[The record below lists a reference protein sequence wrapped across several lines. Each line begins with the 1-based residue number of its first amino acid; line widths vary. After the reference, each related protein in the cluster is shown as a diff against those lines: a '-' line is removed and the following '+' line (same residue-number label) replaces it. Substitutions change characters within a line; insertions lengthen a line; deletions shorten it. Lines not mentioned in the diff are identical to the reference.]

1 MMTLYQTLWIQ
12 HFKHYG
18 FTPFKNLFSHTQQ
31 NKTHT
36 TIQSLDDTSHTTI
49 QSLDDTSHKTFW
61 MTLFK
66 QHDSTFSLMFNKLKP
81 IQSYNLWMTPPIKHS
96 GFSPFKNRYNREKTT
111 PFKNPFSQ
119 HYSNT
124 YKCRCSIPHSFLV
137 IEEFLIN
144 ASGTFFGNILREHS
158 LIHAFIQHMDDD
170 IVSNNMDS
178 TLSLVFNKIKPIQL
192 YNLWIKTFW
201 MTPFTHSG

>member
-1 MMTLYQTLWIQ
+1 
-12 HFKHYG
+12 
-18 FTPFKNLFSHTQQ
+18 
-31 NKTHT
+31 
-36 TIQSLDDTSHTTI
+36 
-49 QSLDDTSHKTFW
+49 
-61 MTLFK
+61 
-66 QHDSTFSLMFNKLKP
+66 
-81 IQSYNLWMTPPIKHS
+81 MTPPIKHS

-158 LIHAFIQHMDDD
+158 SGTFFGNILREHSLIHAFIQHMDDD

-201 MTPFTHSG
+201 MTPFKHSG